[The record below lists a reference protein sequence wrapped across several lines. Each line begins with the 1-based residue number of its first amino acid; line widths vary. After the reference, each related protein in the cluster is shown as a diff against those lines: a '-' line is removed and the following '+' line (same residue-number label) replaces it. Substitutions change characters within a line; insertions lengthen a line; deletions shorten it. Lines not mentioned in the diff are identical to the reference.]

1 MAMDQ
6 DTAANT
12 PVPAGPP
19 TVLTPPPGMAT
30 LSPDMMA
37 LLQILQLQSQE
48 TRAAMDAMYNRSQQ
62 VQAQQTQMVIDL
74 VKTMAPGKGSASPTL
89 GSEGYVKKLDESI
102 FAEFQSSITR
112 TLGENGGRIS

>member
-6 DTAANT
+6 DTAVNT

-37 LLQILQLQSQE
+37 LLQILQMQSQE
-48 TRAAMDAMYNRSQQ
+48 SRAAMEAMYNRSQQ
-62 VQAQQTQMVIDL
+62 VQAQQTQMVMDL
-74 VKTMAPGKGSASPTL
+74 VKTITAGKGSGSPTL
-89 GSEGYVKKLDESI
+89 GSDGYVKKLDEKH
-102 FAEFQSSITR
+102 FRRVPVFD
-112 TLGENGGRIS
+112 NKNP